1 MRKLLLLLI
10 YDKDI
15 VCARL
20 NCDGCIDMD
29 GVCLKRISLKT
40 FIYDDCNLL
49 QLRSFEQEDAII
61 AYCNIKIEIEKSKL
75 SNHQIVDGKIY
86 QVNLLSMVV
95 NNKEMV
101 LMKMFDK
108 LCNNQDVEN
117 ILNTIY

>member
-15 VCARL
+15 MCAHL

-29 GVCLKRISLKT
+29 GFCLKQICLKT
-40 FIYDDCNLL
+40 FVYDDCNFM

-75 SNHQIVDGKIY
+75 SNHQIAANKIY
-86 QVNLLSMVV
+86 QVNLMSMIVK
-95 NNKEMV
+95 NKNTV

-108 LCNNQDVEN
+108 LCNMQDVEN